1 MCEEKWWMRISFNLQ
16 LVRGVHSFSSN
27 QLVSF
32 IMDYSNC
39 TLSLLH
45 ICVMLITSCCV
56 ISFRVLAQDQAV
68 FSRDVDL
75 SLKKN
80 HLYPKNI
87 EDFIAGFEKYCSE
100 NCNLKKVLTH
110 TKVKKVS
117 CIELNNL
124 QSFYLTCSC

>member
-1 MCEEKWWMRISFNLQ
+1 
-16 LVRGVHSFSSN
+16 
-27 QLVSF
+27 
-32 IMDYSNC
+32 
-39 TLSLLH
+39 
-45 ICVMLITSCCV
+45 MLITSCYV
-56 ISFRVLAQDQAV
+56 LSFCVLAQDQAV

-87 EDFIAGFEKYCSE
+87 EDFIACFENYCSE

-117 CIELNNL
+117 HFELNNL
-124 QSFYLTCSC
+124 QSYVPYM